1 MNGTV
6 SVALWITEMQP
17 KPESNPAILYKPQGM
32 TQPPECDND
41 DFAIALQTPL
51 QTENEMQKT
60 FRNEQTICIDST
72 FGTTSYNFTL
82 ITVLVVDE
90 YGEGYPVAC
99 Q

>member
-1 MNGTV
+1 MLHYGLQKCSQNLNQTQQYYINHSGT
-6 SVALWITEMQP
+6 
-17 KPESNPAILYKPQGM
+17 

-51 QTENEMQKT
+51 QTENQMQKT